1 MTNVNIKSGQSR
13 QTPSNS
19 GKSYHYVSDLVQWH
33 LSPHS
38 NFWRPPTD
46 VFETEDKIVVRVEI
60 AGMHEG
66 EFSVNFDQGILQIS
80 GVRPEVPEKRAFNQM
95 EIHFGEFLSEV
106 EILIPINVEKIEAVY
121 QDGFLRVSLPKALP
135 KQIKITQ
142 E

>member
-13 QTPSNS
+13 QTPNNS
-19 GKSYHYVSDLVQWH
+19 SKSYHYVSELVQWH
-33 LSPHS
+33 LSPRP
-38 NFWRPPTD
+38 NFYRPPTD
-46 VFETEDKIVVRVEI
+46 VYETEDKMVVRVEI

-66 EFSVNFDQGILQIS
+66 EFSVNFDQGLLQIS
-80 GVRPEVPEKRAFNQM
+80 GARAEVAEKRAFQQM
-95 EIHFGEFLSEV
+95 EIHFGEFLTEV

-121 QDGFLRVSLPKALP
+121 QDGFLRVSLPKAQP

>member
-1 MTNVNIKSGQSR
+1 MTNVNIKSGQSH
-13 QTPSNS
+13 QSPNNSN
-19 GKSYHYVSDLVQWH
+19 KSYQYVSELVQWH
-33 LSPHS
+33 LSPRP
-38 NFWRPPTD
+38 NFYRPPTD

-66 EFSVNFDQGILQIS
+66 EFSVNFNKGLLQIS
-80 GVRPEVPEKRAFNQM
+80 GARPEIPEKRAFHQM
-95 EIHFGEFLSEV
+95 EIHFGEFLSEF
-106 EILIPINVEKIEAVY
+106 EILTSINVDQIEAVY